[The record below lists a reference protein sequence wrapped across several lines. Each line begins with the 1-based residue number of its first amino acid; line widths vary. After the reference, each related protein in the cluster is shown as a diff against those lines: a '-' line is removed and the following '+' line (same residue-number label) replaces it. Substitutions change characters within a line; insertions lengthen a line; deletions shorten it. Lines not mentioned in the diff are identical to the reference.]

1 MRFKR
6 TSFWVKLLILAVCIY
21 SVVTLVSLQPQID
34 EAARVYKASVSEVQA
49 KNQTKLQLEADIAG
63 LDTPDGTRKI
73 ARERL
78 GYVEDGEIVFY
89 DSEN

>member
-6 TSFWVKLLILAVCIY
+6 TSLLVKLLILAVCIY
-21 SVVTLVSLQPQID
+21 SVVTLISLQPQNENASRD
-34 EAARVYKASVSEVQA
+34 YKASVSAVQA
-49 KNQTKLQLEADIAG
+49 KNQEKLQLEADIAA

-89 DSEN
+89 DNAD

>member
-6 TSFWVKLLILAVCIY
+6 TSIMVKLLILAICIY
-21 SVVTLVSLQPQID
+21 SIVTLISLQPQN
-34 EAARVYKASVSEVQA
+34 ESAEREYRHLAAEVQA
-49 KNQTKLQLEADIAG
+49 KNQQKLQLEEDIAA

-89 DSEN
+89 DSDN